1 MRDPGRAAREMGLAA
16 FISMQIVFATGLI
29 AAFAHGPL
37 AFMLLTAMLT
47 PYDLLTPADFALAIA
62 GHCVAVFA
70 ALTACAL
77 SGSLSHARAAL
88 TMPFYWPLASLAA
101 YRAAFELILR
111 PHHWAKTA
119 HGLSRRQRY
128 SFDAPPKSHVSA
140 SRLAARGRV

>member
-1 MRDPGRAAREMGLAA
+1 
-16 FISMQIVFATGLI
+16 
-29 AAFAHGPL
+29 
-37 AFMLLTAMLT
+37 MLT

-62 GHCVAVFA
+62 SYCVAVFA

-77 SGSLSHARAAL
+77 SASLSHARAAL

-111 PHHWAKTA
+111 PQHWAKAA
-119 HGLSRRQRY
+119 HGLSQRQRY

-140 SRLAARGRV
+140 PRLAARGRA